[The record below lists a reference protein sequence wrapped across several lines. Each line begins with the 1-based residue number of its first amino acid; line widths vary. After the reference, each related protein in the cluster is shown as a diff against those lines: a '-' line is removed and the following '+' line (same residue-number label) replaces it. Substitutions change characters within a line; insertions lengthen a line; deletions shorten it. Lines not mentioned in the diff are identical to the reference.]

1 LSEHRDDIKKR
12 IGYVPDSP
20 DIFLNL
26 TAIEYW
32 HFLAKIY
39 DVDDKLTDERI
50 ERLSHLFDIAEN
62 INDLIDSFS
71 HGMRQKV

>member
-1 LSEHRDDIKKR
+1 M
-12 IGYVPDSP
+12 PDSP

-50 ERLSHLFDIAEN
+50 ERLSHF
-62 INDLIDSFS
+62 
-71 HGMRQKV
+71 V